1 MGDPCPTAGEDALAS
16 LLAVARPTVDV
27 IVPFAGSLAE
37 RHAVCARL
45 ARLHLRAGDSVLVV
59 DNTAGRVGPGGQGNG
74 PVGMLHANGRPTP
87 GFARNRGAACGVAD
101 WLVFLDADVEPAEE
115 LLERYFEPL
124 PKPRTGLLGGGV
136 LDEVVP
142 VNAPMA
148 ARYAYLRGAMSQED
162 TFKFGS
168 WGYPKSAN
176 VAVRRAAFEA
186 IGGFREE
193 IRAAEDADL
202 TYRLKAAG
210 WDVERREAATVVHF
224 SRHTIRGLIKQKALW
239 GAGGAWLNRTYPGS
253 LELASGRGLV
263 SWAVR
268 STAKELIAAARQRH
282 RDAAIYA
289 LLRPVDALAWEL
301 GRLLSNERPASGSR
315 HGRQLRLLAKR

>member
-1 MGDPCPTAGEDALAS
+1 M
-16 LLAVARPTVDV
+16 ARPTVDV

-37 RHAVCARL
+37 QQAVCTRL
-45 ARLHLRAGDSVLVV
+45 ARLHVRDGDSILVV
-59 DNTAGRVGPGGQGNG
+59 DNTAGREGPAGRGNG
-74 PVGMLHANGRPTP
+74 PVRILHAAEHPTP
-87 GFARNRGAACGVAD
+87 GYARNRGAACGAAE
-101 WLVFLDADVEPAEE
+101 WLVFLDADVEPAED
-115 LLERYFEPL
+115 LLDRYFDPN
-124 PKPRTGLLGGGV
+124 PGSRTGLIGGGV
-136 LDEVVP
+136 LDEIVP
-142 VNAPMA
+142 IDAPLA

-176 VAVRRAAFEA
+176 VAVRRTGFEA
-186 IGGFREE
+186 IGGFRED

-210 WDVERREAATVVHF
+210 WDLERREAATVVHF
-224 SRHTIRGLIKQKALW
+224 SRQTIRGLIKQKALW
-239 GAGGAWLNRTYPGS
+239 GAGGAWLSRTYPGS
-253 LELASGRGLV
+253 LPLASGRGLL

-289 LLRPVDALAWEL
+289 LLRPLDALAWEL
-301 GRLLSNERPASGSR
+301 GRLLSNERPASRSR
-315 HGRQLRLLAKR
+315 SGTQLRLLARR